1 MSDFCG
7 QGIELSAEKA
17 KCNKT
22 LSSASP
28 WPQTNVIQCDRCRG
42 NPRKGDGMDNCVEKW
57 LCFSLLLFLPPLC
70 SRYRWLPSR
79 RGGVSGF
86 GVPPAS
92 MRRAADQN
100 GGGGRH
106 NWGQGFRLGDQWRSG
121 LWPAHQPPL
130 RWRFL
135 PVPGDLYHRVLANAV
150 GPDPHW
156 M

>member
-57 LCFSLLLFLPPLC
+57 LCFSLLLFLPPSALGTAGC
-70 SRYRWLPSR
+70 PAGEEGCQGLVCPPLAWGEPPTRTAEAGDTTGDRAL
-79 RGGVSGF
+79 GSGTSDR
-86 GVPPAS
+86 VA
-92 MRRAADQN
+92 
-100 GGGGRH
+100 
-106 NWGQGFRLGDQWRSG
+106 SG
-121 LWPAHQPPL
+121 LPTSPPL